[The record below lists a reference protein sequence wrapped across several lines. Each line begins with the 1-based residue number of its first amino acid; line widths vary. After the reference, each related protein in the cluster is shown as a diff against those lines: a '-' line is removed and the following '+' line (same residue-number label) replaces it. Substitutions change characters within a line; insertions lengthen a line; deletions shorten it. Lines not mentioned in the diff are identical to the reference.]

1 MVMVFSWLRSGGGSN
16 RCGRAGTRSEQ
27 TASSDV
33 RTSGSAKSDRDRN
46 GIVFERRS
54 RDKLKVVHWPFLPTP
69 ALLNHPKAPV
79 GNPDA
84 SRSFVGCDSDQPA
97 THMINPAATA
107 RLVPPPGRALSFT
120 SRCLCTTLRAIN
132 LAAITVAADEYL
144 GPTACTQKK
153 SGDRSRGGRV
163 WTRATMIGILPR
175 HACSAR
181 VGHGVDPRLGG

>member
-1 MVMVFSWLRSGGGSN
+1 MRHVLLSG
-16 RCGRAGTRSEQ
+16 AI
-27 TASSDV
+27 A
-33 RTSGSAKSDRDRN
+33 TSPQR
-46 GIVFERRS
+46 
-54 RDKLKVVHWPFLPTP
+54 
-69 ALLNHPKAPV
+69 
-79 GNPDA
+79 
-84 SRSFVGCDSDQPA
+84 
-97 THMINPAATA
+97 MINPAATA

-120 SRCLCTTLRAIN
+120 SRCLCTTLCAIN

-181 VGHGVDPRLGG
+181 VGTASIRDLAVEVGAVPASPIRQFL